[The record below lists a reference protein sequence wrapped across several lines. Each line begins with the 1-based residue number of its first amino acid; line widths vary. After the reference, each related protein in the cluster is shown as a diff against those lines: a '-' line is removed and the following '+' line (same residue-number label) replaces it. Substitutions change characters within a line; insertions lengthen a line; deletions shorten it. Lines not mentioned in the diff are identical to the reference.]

1 MPDSPSP
8 ARQRIRHLK
17 LRQLA
22 LLDAL
27 GRAGTLRK
35 AAERVHMTQP
45 AATRLIAELE
55 SEVGTRLFERS
66 KKGMVATDSG
76 EIMIRH
82 ARRVLTDLD
91 HARLELESWS
101 AGERG
106 HLNIGTFISAA
117 SVLLPQCVAEI
128 KRRHPLLRIRI
139 EQAAHETLVA
149 GLRNHELDLM
159 IGRVLVQDDVDDLE
173 YEVLAGEEFQVV
185 CGARSPL
192 GRQRRLALADIIDEP
207 WILPPGPGPLRT
219 RLNAVFASQAGRLP
233 RNVVESLSLLANL
246 PLINDAGFLA
256 VLPEQVARTYAGYGI
271 LRRLPITLGEIL
283 GPLALIT
290 RRGVPR
296 SPAESEFREIVREVA
311 GRGRRRK
318 SSR

>member
-1 MPDSPSP
+1 MADT
-8 ARQRIRHLK
+8 RRRIHHLK

-27 GRAGTLRK
+27 ASTGTLRK
-35 AAERVHMTQP
+35 AADRLHMNQP

-55 SEVGTRLFERS
+55 AELGARLFERS
-66 KKGMVATDSG
+66 KQGMLATDSG
-76 EIMIRH
+76 QIMIRH
-82 ARRVLTDLD
+82 ARRVLTDLE
-91 HARLELESWS
+91 HARSELDSWS

-106 HLNIGTFISAA
+106 HLNVGTFISAA
-117 SVLLPQCVAEI
+117 SVLLPRCVAEI

-139 EQAAHETLVA
+139 EQAAHEALIA
-149 GLRNHELDLM
+149 ALRNHELDLM

-173 YEVLAGEEFQVV
+173 YEVLGAEQFHVV
-185 CGARSPL
+185 CGRDNPLARK
-192 GRQRRLALADIIDEP
+192 RRVGLAALVDEP

-219 RLNAVFASQAGRLP
+219 RLNAIFAAQAGRLP
-233 RNVVESLSLLANL
+233 RNVVESLSLLANI

-256 VLPEQVARTYAGYGI
+256 ILPEQVARSYAGYRI
-271 LRRLPITLGEIL
+271 LSRLPVALGEIL

-296 SPAESEFREIVREVA
+296 SPAESEFRAIVREVA
-311 GRGRRRK
+311 ARNRA
-318 SSR
+318 